1 VKFIPGCAAAAV
13 LLLCTCAPAWGARGS
28 ASVAPTP
35 APSDASSLA
44 VIAQAVAREV
54 NAFSAGVSAADW
66 LKANP
71 GEKLIVRE
79 PLPYDADA
87 RPERGD
93 WCFRTQRVVLAG
105 AGAPTIVRKIY
116 FYPPRMP
123 ADGALPT
130 LSEGGDDE
138 PARQACKAQMM
149 RLEIGGL
156 GAASASAVS
165 QAIELQLSGYLGR
178 KRTIVPAPSRTDLMG
193 LARWRKGRTVIAI
206 ERYSSHDDVIASTP
220 EFQESIAAARAQIYL
235 GPDYQQEKWILDQA
249 LKIAQPGEGLAQRFE
264 AFQALASSVGAG
276 APPPPSREP
285 PGEDVVRA
293 AARLLRKASRWPAPR
308 RAAALVACDRVIAI
322 GEQTGILNETATAS
336 PAKGP
341 AAVPGKPINV
351 IRLERV
357 GAQFN
362 YSKRAGSWYYAM
374 TFAQR
379 ARELD
384 PDGRAGGLAYLAMA
398 ERGFDTSST
407 CEQGPEQF
415 RRVIS
420 QAAPL
425 LRGKPAADIAL
436 RVHLLVGD
444 AYAAVVALADAP
456 QNEFF
461 APAKYAPEE
470 ARARE
475 NAIVQYRAALALDP
489 RGALG
494 AAAWDKAWRLLVG
507 LAPMSIRFYCVYQ

>member
-1 VKFIPGCAAAAV
+1 VRLNPGCTAAVV
-13 LLLCTCAPAWGARGS
+13 LLLCACAPAWGARTGAAV
-28 ASVAPTP
+28 ASTP

-44 VIAQAVAREV
+44 VIAQTVAREV
-54 NAFSAGVSAADW
+54 NAFSAGVSADDW
-66 LKANP
+66 LKSNP

-105 AGAPTIVRKIY
+105 VGAPTIVRKIY

-123 ADGALPT
+123 ADGALPA
-130 LSEGGDDE
+130 LSEPHGDA

-149 RLEIGGL
+149 RLEIDGL
-156 GAASASAVS
+156 NAASASAVS
-165 QAIELQLSGYLGR
+165 QSIELQLSGYLGR

-220 EFQESIAAARAQIYL
+220 EFQESIDAAGAQIYL
-235 GPDYQQEKWILDQA
+235 GPDYQQEKWILDEA
-249 LKIAQPGEGLAQRFE
+249 LKIAQPGQGLAQRFD
-264 AFQALASSVGAG
+264 AFQALAQSVGAG
-276 APPPPSREP
+276 TPPSHEP

-293 AARLLRKASRWPAPR
+293 AARLLRKSSRWPAPR
-308 RAAALVACDRVIAI
+308 RAAAMVACDRIIVI
-322 GEQTGILNETATAS
+322 GEQTGILDEAATAS
-336 PAKGP
+336 STRGI
-341 AAVPGKPINV
+341 AAPGKPINV
-351 IRLERV
+351 MRLERV
-357 GAQFN
+357 GAKFD
-362 YSKRAGSWYYAM
+362 YSKRAGNWYYAM

-384 PDGRAGGLAYLAMA
+384 PDGRAGGLGYLAMA

-415 RRVIS
+415 RRVIDR
-420 QAAPL
+420 AAPL
-425 LRGKPAADIAL
+425 LAGKPDPDIAV

-444 AYAAVVALADAP
+444 AYAAVVALAGAP
-456 QNEFF
+456 HNDFF
-461 APAKYAPEE
+461 YPAKYAPE
-470 ARARE
+470 AASARE
-475 NAIVQYRAALALDP
+475 HAIAQYRAALAIDS
-489 RGALG
+489 RGVLG
-494 AAAWDKAWRLLVG
+494 AAAWNKAWRLLSG
-507 LAPMSIRFYCVYQ
+507 LPPMSIRFYCVYQ